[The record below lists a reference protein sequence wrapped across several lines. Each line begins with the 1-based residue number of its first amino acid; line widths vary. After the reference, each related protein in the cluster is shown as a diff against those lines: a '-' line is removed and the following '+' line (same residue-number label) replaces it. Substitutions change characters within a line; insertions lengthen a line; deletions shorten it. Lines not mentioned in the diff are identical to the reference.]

1 MGLYSQQQTLPTS
14 KLEISDIG
22 TTFDV
27 EDNTVNWNLLGEH
40 NMQPISLISNLEVG
54 KVCCC
59 EYNPISMTCSIAATF
74 CGCLIF

>member
-27 EDNTVNWNLLGEH
+27 EDNTVNWNLQL
-40 NMQPISLISNLEVG
+40 QSNAG
-54 KVCCC
+54 
-59 EYNPISMTCSIAATF
+59 YSN
-74 CGCLIF
+74 